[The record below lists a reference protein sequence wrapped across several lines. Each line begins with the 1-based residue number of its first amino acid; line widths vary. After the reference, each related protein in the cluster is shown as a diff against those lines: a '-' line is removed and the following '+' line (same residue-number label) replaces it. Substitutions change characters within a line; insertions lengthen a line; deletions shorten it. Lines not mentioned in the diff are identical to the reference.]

1 MMGGIFK
8 PSIEKSGHSRH
19 SAERKCFSSKD
30 SAATSLIEAI
40 KLFLPTT
47 HYVVESAD
55 LCLKH
60 E

>member
-40 KLFLPTT
+40 KLF
-47 HYVVESAD
+47 
-55 LCLKH
+55 CLQH
-60 E
+60 TML